1 MKTILVLVALA
12 VTAVHGGGKLKMASK
27 HLMVNAAFG
36 LTGSEFEKKEEF
48 TILLIGSSGRTKLGE
63 IKSDTAGKFATTV
76 TIPAGTKAGSY
87 RLVLEASDD
96 DEAASAD
103 VMVMA
108 NDGMAVGAEEH
119 DTTRHEAMDMPSH
132 EPLTLERARS
142 PLVLGGALTTIVLA
156 LVLGSVLLRCNSQA

>member
-1 MKTILVLVALA
+1 MKTILTLIALA
-12 VTAVHGGGKLKMASK
+12 VTAVHGGGKLKLASK
-27 HLMVNAAFG
+27 HLMVNAVFEM
-36 LTGSEFEKKEEF
+36 TGTEFEKKEEF

-103 VMVMA
+103 VMIMA
-108 NDGMAVGAEEH
+108 NDGMAVVAEVH
-119 DTTRHEAMDMPSH
+119 DPGQHEDMDMPSH
-132 EPLTLERARS
+132 EPLRLNRARS
-142 PLVLGGALTTIVLA
+142 PLVTGGAVTTIVLA
-156 LVLGSVLLRCNSQA
+156 LAVGAVLLKGNGRR